1 MSAENATS
9 GRRGLW
15 VGAWLG
21 WMALIA
27 ISSHIPGDQVSQ
39 LPFGGADKAAHI
51 AVYFILGVLGVGAV
65 ARLQRHWPRPLLG
78 SAALVVGALFGAA
91 DEYHQSFVPGRQQS
105 MEDWLTDLLGLA
117 LAVIIA
123 RAARGGLA
131 RRWLVRDEGS
141 ETEAGGTA

>member
-1 MSAENATS
+1 MSAEHATS
-9 GRRGLW
+9 DRRGIW

-27 ISSHIPGDQVSQ
+27 LSSHIPGDQVGR
-39 LPFGGADKAAHI
+39 LPFEGADKAVHI
-51 AVYFILGVLGVGAV
+51 AVYFVLGVLGVGAV

-131 RRWLVRDEGS
+131 RRWLVRDETS
-141 ETEAGGTA
+141 EPGTGDSA